1 MGRDVGERSPTFVLR
16 LVKAETPV
24 VAEDE
29 ARARRV
35 RLQIFI
41 VVINRKQNGD
51 SMRGMKQGRM
61 LFCSIETIVCDG

>member
-1 MGRDVGERSPTFVLR
+1 MGRDVGERIPTFVLR

-29 ARARRV
+29 ARARRA
-35 RLQIFI
+35 RLQIFM

-51 SMRGMKQGRM
+51 SRNEARKNAI
-61 LFCSIETIVCDG
+61 LFYRDNRI